1 MPKIKTRKVAS
12 KRFKVTGTGKLVHRV
27 QGARHLRRKKDKRR
41 QRRQDRQ
48 VELEKAMV
56 KHVKVY
62 VHRDKRKR
70 A

>member
-1 MPKIKTRKVAS
+1 MPKLKTRKIAA

-27 QGARHLRRKKDKRR
+27 QGARHIRRRKDKRR

-48 VELEKAMV
+48 VALAKNMTL
-56 KHVKVY
+56 HVKTY
-62 VHRDKRKR
+62 LPN

>member
-1 MPKIKTRKVAS
+1 MPKLKTKKIAA

-27 QGARHLRRKKDKRR
+27 QGSRHIRRRKSKRQ

-48 VELEKAMV
+48 VVLEKAMV
-56 KHVKVY
+56 KHVKAY
-62 VHRDKRKR
+62 LS

>member
-1 MPKIKTRKVAS
+1 MKTRKVAS

-27 QGARHLRRKKDKRR
+27 QGARHLRRKKSKRQ

-56 KHVKVY
+56 KHVRIY
-62 VHRDKRKR
+62 VRRDKKGR
-70 A
+70 

>member
-1 MPKIKTRKVAS
+1 MAKIKTRKVAA

-27 QGARHLRRKKDKRR
+27 QGARHIRRRKDKRR

-48 VELEKAMV
+48 VALKPAME
-56 KHVKVY
+56 KHVKTY
-62 VHRDKRKR
+62 LN

>member
-1 MPKIKTRKVAS
+1 MYKLKTRKIAR

-48 VELEKAMV
+48 VALEPAMT
-56 KHVKVY
+56 KHVHTY
-62 VHRDKRKR
+62 LR
-70 A
+70 